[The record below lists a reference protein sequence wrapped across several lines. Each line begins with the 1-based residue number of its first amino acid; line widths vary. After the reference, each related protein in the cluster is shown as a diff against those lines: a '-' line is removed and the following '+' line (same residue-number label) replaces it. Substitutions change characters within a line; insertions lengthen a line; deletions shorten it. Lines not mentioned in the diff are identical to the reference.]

1 MKKVCK
7 KKHLERIK
15 NLRGLWFHIV
25 GIACLIWFL
34 IRVVPAPHRSQYPC
48 QQISIPIA
56 LGYVAFWGVLFSGLF
71 AWIRKVRFKTA
82 AVVPTIL
89 AIFVIAFTISGMV
102 FGDNYFNIGS
112 ESNPWNP
119 IPKEPIGNP
128 VGINPGRVVWIW
140 DPDATEENLNG
151 FWWKEQNNN
160 QTVIEQMY
168 SKGLQELTG
177 ESDDYTAWNALFRYF
192 NREHAHAEVGY
203 QTGEKIAIKINMNNC
218 WNPIDAIDDYVKKD
232 NERDASPYVV
242 KALLK
247 QLVNTAGINQQDIT
261 VYDASRKIPN
271 WFYDRVATDFPDV
284 HYIDNAGGAS
294 GREKVQPS
302 SEKIYFVDGTI
313 RTLPCCV
320 IDADY
325 LINMPELKR
334 HPIKNGVTLS
344 GKNMFGTFIE
354 PVLDLHPYLISGQ
367 IMGNPA
373 PQTDLFAHKQIGG
386 KTLLFIGD
394 GTYGTLQDHR
404 TISKFDMYPFNDDW
418 TNSLFFSQDPVAIDS
433 VMYDFLHA
441 EEGPC
446 PAEGSQNYLHQAAEP
461 PINTYDPENDGEFLS
476 KSLGVHEHWDTNV
489 SIFSADRYLG
499 PGNNGI
505 DFVAIGEKY
514 AHSSVIITQPREHKL
529 YLNGAEKPFK
539 ILWKDI
545 YSLPV
550 TLVVGNITVK
560 AQVNNLTEE
569 IDQMRFYLDGTLQ
582 DIDEEAP
589 YGWEWNQP
597 SFSRHLL
604 NVTASL
610 NGEEI
615 LHAQRI
621 VWKLL

>member
-15 NLRGLWFHIV
+15 NLSGLWFHIV

-56 LGYVAFWGVLFSGLF
+56 LGYVAFWGALFSGFF

-102 FGDNYFNIGS
+102 FADNYFNIGS

-119 IPKEPIGNP
+119 IPKEPIGTP

-177 ESDDYTAWNALFRYF
+177 ESDDYTAWNTLFRYF
-192 NREHAHAEVGY
+192 NREHGHGEVGY

-218 WNPIDAIDDYVKKD
+218 WNPIDAIDDYAKKD

-247 QLVNTAGINQQDIT
+247 QLVNTVGINQQDIT
-261 VYDASRKIPN
+261 VYDASRVIPN
-271 WFYDRVATDFPDV
+271 WFYDRVATEFPDV
-284 HYIDNAGGAS
+284 HYADNAGGAS

-302 SEKIYFVDGTI
+302 SEKIYFADGTI

-441 EEGPC
+441 EGPC

-476 KSLGVHEHWDTNV
+476 KSLGVHEHWDANV

-514 AHSSVIITQPREHKL
+514 AHSSVVITQPGEHKL
-529 YLNGAEKPFK
+529 YLNGAEKSFK

-569 IDQMRFYLDGTLQ
+569 IDQMKFYLDGKLQ

-589 YGWEWNQP
+589 YAWEWNQP

-615 LHAQRI
+615 LHVQRI
-621 VWKLL
+621 VWKFL